1 MLAMKNAAAV
11 KLGKRG
17 AAKRN
22 RNMTA
27 AQRSEAARRAAKTRW
42 AK

>member
-1 MLAMKNAAAV
+1 MKDRAAV

-22 RNMTA
+22 ANMST
-27 AQRSEAARRAAKTRW
+27 AQRSEAARLAALKRW
-42 AK
+42 AKK

>member
-1 MLAMKNAAAV
+1 MKKDPAAV

-22 RNMTA
+22 ANMTPA
-27 AQRSEAARRAAKTRW
+27 RRSEAARNAANKRW
-42 AK
+42 KRK